1 MIIQI
6 DNESILCN
14 SSEEYEVQIYKI
26 FEMKTAEIWISENGG
41 QEELPCLSI
50 LINDEEVVI
59 NYFGEDECNF
69 VTVGDEEDS
78 RIISFCEGQYDV
90 AGYQVIDKKTAIKGI
105 LDYFDSQSMSDNLQW
120 EEL

>member
-14 SSEEYEVQIYKI
+14 SFDEFKVKMNKI
-26 FEMKTAEIWISENGG
+26 FEMVSAEIWISENGE
-41 QEELPCLSI
+41 QDELPCLAI
-50 LINDEEVVI
+50 LINNDEVVI
-59 NYFGEDECNF
+59 NYFGEDGSNF
-69 VTVGDEEDS
+69 VTIGDEEDD

-90 AGYQVIDKKTAIKGI
+90 AGYQVIDKETAIKGI
-105 LDYFDSQSMSDNLQW
+105 CEYFDSQSMSDGLKW